1 MTATR
6 KIAEA
11 ETILARMQGQPDA
24 EFLVAL
30 NDFVKT
36 VNEIFS
42 HLLDEYQLKFD
53 CKVDRAG
60 LEKFKTKAKKSG
72 NIKAVSFLIWYE
84 REYRKIKNEPMF
96 VHMLERDG
104 AYNKDVSSRDDV
116 LNTCTALLNE
126 AKTMT
131 YHAYENF

>member
-11 ETILARMQGQPDA
+11 EAILAKMQGQPDA
-24 EFLVAL
+24 EFQVVL

-36 VNEIFS
+36 VNDVFS
-42 HLLDEYQLKFD
+42 HLLEEYQMKFD
-53 CKVDRAG
+53 CKIDRAG
-60 LEKFKTKAKKSG
+60 LEKFKVKARKSG
-72 NIKAVSFLIWYE
+72 NIRAISFLIWYE
-84 REYRKIKNEPMF
+84 KEYRKIKNEPMF

-104 AYNKDVSSRDDV
+104 AYNRDISSLGDVTNACS
-116 LNTCTALLNE
+116 ALLNKV
-126 AKTMT
+126 KTMT

>member
-11 ETILARMQGQPDA
+11 EAILAKMQGQPDV
-24 EFLVAL
+24 EFLVVL

-42 HLLDEYQLKFD
+42 HLLEEYQLKFD
-53 CKVDRAG
+53 CKIDRAG
-60 LEKFKTKAKKSG
+60 LEKFKVKARKSG
-72 NIKAVSFLIWYE
+72 NVKAISFLIWYE

-104 AYNKDVSSRDDV
+104 AYNRDISSRDDV
-116 LNTCTALLNE
+116 ISACSSLLNE
-126 AKTMT
+126 VKTMT
-131 YHAYENF
+131 YYAYENF

>member
-11 ETILARMQGQPDA
+11 EAILAKMQSQSDA
-24 EFLVAL
+24 EFLVVL

-42 HLLDEYQLKFD
+42 HLLEEYQLKFD
-53 CKVDRAG
+53 CKMDRAG
-60 LEKFKTKAKKSG
+60 LEKFKVRAKKSG
-72 NIKAVSFLIWYE
+72 NIRAISFLIWYE

-104 AYNKDVSSRDDV
+104 AYNRDISSRGDV
-116 LNTCTALLNE
+116 TNACSALLNE
-126 AKTMT
+126 TRTLA
-131 YHAYENF
+131 YYAYENF

>member
-11 ETILARMQGQPDA
+11 EAILAKMQGQSDA
-24 EFLVAL
+24 EFQVVL

-36 VNEIFS
+36 IHDIFS
-42 HLLDEYQLKFD
+42 HLLEEYQLKFD
-53 CKVDRAG
+53 CKIDRAG

-72 NIKAVSFLIWYE
+72 NIKAINFLIWYE
-84 REYRKIKNEPMF
+84 REYRKIKNESMF

-104 AYNKDVSSRDDV
+104 AYNRDISSRGDV
-116 LNTCTALLNE
+116 TNVCSALLNE
-126 AKTMT
+126 AKTLT
-131 YHAYENF
+131 YYAYENF